1 MAKITIIDGNS
12 LLFRAYFATAYPG
25 VEIMRNKE
33 GIPTNAIF
41 AFSNMINKILA
52 DLKEDERIMV
62 AFDAGK
68 QTFRKEQLESY
79 KANRKPTPE
88 DLVTQFPIARDFLR
102 ALNIFQ
108 FEEEGF
114 EGDDIAGTVARLA
127 EKEGHKVTIY
137 TSDRDF
143 LQLVDDKVTVNI
155 IRKGLSDVVPM
166 TPEMVMQTYGFRP
179 LQIID
184 YKGLRGD
191 ASDNLPGIKGIGEKT
206 AVKLIQEYDN
216 FDNIIAHASEIK
228 GKVGEALIADQEMGR
243 LSRDL
248 AIIKTDVPLPFN
260 IDDTIYKG
268 YEFATISDF
277 CQKYGLKQFMS
288 KLVQK
293 WKIADLKEAKIDV
306 KTVESLV
313 AFKDEK
319 EIGLALDYED
329 DNYSMGLIYGVAFSN
344 KKETLYISLENLLKD
359 KVSLDLL
366 RDKNVKK
373 YCFDYKAIK
382 VALAKN
388 NIEINGLY
396 FDLLIASY
404 LIDSSLKN
412 DVEVVMNLYGID
424 ILSNSEALS
433 LFSAE
438 DPEKT
443 GKIAYFSMVL
453 YNKITEDLEKISALK
468 LYNELEIPLVDT
480 LADMEIE
487 GFPIDIKILDEFGD
501 EYKKKIHD
509 LSEEIYALAGETFN
523 LASPKQ
529 IGEILYN
536 KLGLAGNKKMS
547 TSVDS
552 LKDIEDQHPI
562 IPKILEY
569 RKYFKLLT
577 TYVEGLKNHIHKDG
591 KIHAKFNQAL
601 TTTGRLSS
609 SEPNLQNISVR
620 DEEGKQI
627 RKAFYYE
634 DENYEILSLDYSQIE
649 LRVLASLSNC
659 AGLKEIFLS
668 NEDIHAATAKKLFNL
683 QGEPTSLQ
691 RRRAKTVNFG
701 IVYGI
706 SDWGLAEQ
714 LEISPKE
721 AKEIINSF
729 YTSFPEVANFF
740 QRIIN
745 DAMKDG
751 YVSTLLGRR
760 RYLRELHDA
769 NYQVRE
775 AAKRAAMN
783 APVQGTA
790 ADLIKLA
797 MNKVHQALLD
807 NGLETRMILQI
818 HDELIFRVPKNEK
831 DKAYNLIKEIM
842 ETALNIDVPLLVD
855 GGFGRDWYSAKQE
868 IKMPELPEVE
878 TVKRVLT
885 PIVKDRKIVK
895 IDILRQTIVNNQPDA
910 FVSYFE
916 NETFLD
922 ISRIGKFLIFHL
934 TNDKVLISHLR
945 MEGKYIELL
954 ENEENTKYARVLFHL
969 DNNHKLCYDDSRSFG
984 RMIMSEEQSF
994 LKEKEIAK
1002 LGPEPFVVKSVDEIV
1017 SKTKKVSLPI
1027 KTALLSQEIITGLGN
1042 IYVDEVLFASK
1053 IHPLTPTKLIKKKE
1067 WETIIKESQRI
1078 LNEAIIAGGST
1089 IKSYHP
1095 GKDIDGNFQ
1104 TSLKAYGK
1112 NGQKCV
1118 VCHTNMRFIKVNG
1131 RGTTFCPHC
1140 QIKRGAPLK
1149 VAIVGKIASGKSCV
1163 LEVFEQAGYLCLSSD
1178 QIVHELYERKDIQE
1192 KIIKKFKLQPSDD
1205 FASTLREHLKVKSK
1219 DLESL
1224 EKFIHPLVKKEIENA
1239 FKKSNSKLLVCEVP
1253 LLFKAHMENMFDV
1266 IIGVDVKE
1274 SVQLK
1279 RLNLRD
1285 KEKSAF
1291 LKRINDVNNYFD
1303 EHRNELDFIIDNNDD
1318 PSSLAN
1324 KTNSIINKVLS
1335 RLD

>member
-155 IRKGLSDVVPM
+155 IRKGLSDVVAM
-166 TPEMVMQTYGFRP
+166 TPEKVMETYGFKP

-216 FDNIIAHASEIK
+216 YDNIIAHADEIK
-228 GKVGEALIADQEMGR
+228 GKVGEALKEDQEMGR

-248 AIIKTDVPLPFN
+248 AIIKTDVPLPFTV
-260 IDDTIYKG
+260 DDTIYKG

-306 KTVESLV
+306 KKVSSLDII
-313 AFKDEK
+313 KDEK

-329 DNYSMGLIYGVAFSN
+329 ENYTLGLVYGLAVST
-344 KKETLYISLENLLKD
+344 KKGVYYIGFEDLKND
-359 KVSLDLL
+359 EIALSLL
-366 RDKNVKK
+366 RDDDVKK

-388 NIEINGLY
+388 NIVINGLY

-404 LIDSSLKN
+404 LVDSSLKN

-424 ILSNSEALS
+424 ILSSGESLS
-433 LFSAE
+433 LFSNE

-443 GKIAYFSMVL
+443 GKIAYFSYNL
-453 YNKITEDLEKISALK
+453 YKKVTEDLEKISTLK

-487 GFPIDIKILDEFGD
+487 GFPIDTKILDEFGD
-501 EYKKKIHD
+501 EYKKRIKD
-509 LSEEIYALAGETFN
+509 LTEEIYALAGEEFN
-523 LASPKQ
+523 IASPKQ
-529 IGEILYN
+529 IGDILYN
-536 KLGLAGNKKMS
+536 KLGLSANKKMS

-552 LKDIEDQHPI
+552 LKELVDEHPI
-562 IPKILEY
+562 VSKILEY

-627 RKAFYYE
+627 RKAFYYP

-659 AGLKEIFLS
+659 QALKDIFLS
-668 NEDIHAATAKKLFNL
+668 NEDIHAATAKKIFNL
-683 QGEPTSLQ
+683 QREPTSLQ

-714 LEISPKE
+714 LEINPKE
-721 AKEIINSF
+721 AKKIINSF
-729 YTSFPEVANFF
+729 YTSFPEVATFF
-740 QRIIN
+740 QMIIN

-760 RYLRELHDA
+760 RYLRELHDS

-775 AAKRAAMN
+775 SAKRAAMN

-797 MNKVHQALLD
+797 MNKVHQALVD
-807 NGLETRMILQI
+807 NKLETRMILQI

-831 DKAYNLIKEIM
+831 DKAYKLIKDIM
-842 ETALNIDVPLLVD
+842 ENALNIDVPLLVD
-855 GGFGRDWYSAKQE
+855 GGFGRDWYSAK
-868 IKMPELPEVE
+868 
-878 TVKRVLT
+878 
-885 PIVKDRKIVK
+885 
-895 IDILRQTIVNNQPDA
+895 
-910 FVSYFE
+910 
-916 NETFLD
+916 
-922 ISRIGKFLIFHL
+922 
-934 TNDKVLISHLR
+934 
-945 MEGKYIELL
+945 
-954 ENEENTKYARVLFHL
+954 
-969 DNNHKLCYDDSRSFG
+969 
-984 RMIMSEEQSF
+984 
-994 LKEKEIAK
+994 
-1002 LGPEPFVVKSVDEIV
+1002 
-1017 SKTKKVSLPI
+1017 
-1027 KTALLSQEIITGLGN
+1027 
-1042 IYVDEVLFASK
+1042 
-1053 IHPLTPTKLIKKKE
+1053 
-1067 WETIIKESQRI
+1067 
-1078 LNEAIIAGGST
+1078 
-1089 IKSYHP
+1089 
-1095 GKDIDGNFQ
+1095 
-1104 TSLKAYGK
+1104 
-1112 NGQKCV
+1112 
-1118 VCHTNMRFIKVNG
+1118 
-1131 RGTTFCPHC
+1131 
-1140 QIKRGAPLK
+1140 
-1149 VAIVGKIASGKSCV
+1149 
-1163 LEVFEQAGYLCLSSD
+1163 
-1178 QIVHELYERKDIQE
+1178 
-1192 KIIKKFKLQPSDD
+1192 
-1205 FASTLREHLKVKSK
+1205 
-1219 DLESL
+1219 
-1224 EKFIHPLVKKEIENA
+1224 
-1239 FKKSNSKLLVCEVP
+1239 
-1253 LLFKAHMENMFDV
+1253 
-1266 IIGVDVKE
+1266 
-1274 SVQLK
+1274 
-1279 RLNLRD
+1279 
-1285 KEKSAF
+1285 
-1291 LKRINDVNNYFD
+1291 
-1303 EHRNELDFIIDNNDD
+1303 
-1318 PSSLAN
+1318 
-1324 KTNSIINKVLS
+1324 
-1335 RLD
+1335 

>member
-166 TPEMVMQTYGFRP
+166 TPEMVMETYGFKP

-216 FDNIIAHASEIK
+216 FDNIIAHADEIK
-228 GKVGEALIADQEMGR
+228 GKVGEALKEDQEMGR

-248 AIIKTDVPLPFN
+248 AIIKTDVPIPFTV
-260 IDDTIYKG
+260 DDTIYRG
-268 YEFATISDF
+268 YEFSVISDF

-293 WKIADLKEAKIDV
+293 WKKADLKEAKIDV
-306 KTVESLV
+306 KKVSSLEV
-313 AFKDEK
+313 IKDEK

-329 DNYSMGLIYGVAFSN
+329 ENYTVGLIYGLSVSTN
-344 KKETLYISLENLLKD
+344 KDVYYIGFEDLAKDQYTLNLLKNKD
-359 KVSLDLL
+359 
-366 RDKNVKK
+366 VKK

-388 NIEINGLY
+388 DIEINGLF

-404 LIDSSLKN
+404 LVDSSLKN
-412 DVEVVMNLYGID
+412 DVEIVMNLYGID
-424 ILSNSEALS
+424 ILSNAESLS
-433 LFSAE
+433 LFSNE

-443 GKIAYFSMVL
+443 GKIAYFSYHL
-453 YNKITEDLEKISALK
+453 YKRVTEDLEKISTLK

-487 GFPIDIKILDEFGD
+487 GFPIDAKILDEFGD
-501 EYKKKIHD
+501 EYKKRIKD
-509 LSEEIYALAGETFN
+509 LSEEIYALAGEEFN

-529 IGEILYN
+529 IGDILYN
-536 KLGLAGNKKMS
+536 KLGLSANKKMS

-552 LKDIEDQHPI
+552 LKELADEHPI
-562 IPKILEY
+562 INKILEY

-577 TYVEGLKNHIHKDG
+577 TYVEGLKNHIHQDG

-627 RKAFYYE
+627 RKAFYYP

-659 AGLKEIFLS
+659 QALKDIFLS
-668 NEDIHAATAKKLFNL
+668 NEDIHAATAKKIFNL
-683 QGEPTSLQ
+683 QEEPTSLQ

-714 LEISPKE
+714 LEIAPGE
-721 AKEIINSF
+721 AKKIINSF
-729 YTSFPEVANFF
+729 YTSFPEVATFF
-740 QRIIN
+740 QKIIN

-760 RYLRELHDA
+760 RYLRELHDS

-775 AAKRAAMN
+775 SAKRAAMN

-797 MNKVHQALLD
+797 MNKVHQALID
-807 NGLETRMILQI
+807 NKLETRMILQI

-831 DKAYNLIKEIM
+831 DKAYQLIKDIM
-842 ETALNIDVPLLVD
+842 ENALNIDVPLLVD
-855 GGFGRDWYSAKQE
+855 GGFGHDWYSAK
-868 IKMPELPEVE
+868 
-878 TVKRVLT
+878 
-885 PIVKDRKIVK
+885 
-895 IDILRQTIVNNQPDA
+895 
-910 FVSYFE
+910 
-916 NETFLD
+916 
-922 ISRIGKFLIFHL
+922 
-934 TNDKVLISHLR
+934 
-945 MEGKYIELL
+945 
-954 ENEENTKYARVLFHL
+954 
-969 DNNHKLCYDDSRSFG
+969 
-984 RMIMSEEQSF
+984 
-994 LKEKEIAK
+994 
-1002 LGPEPFVVKSVDEIV
+1002 
-1017 SKTKKVSLPI
+1017 
-1027 KTALLSQEIITGLGN
+1027 
-1042 IYVDEVLFASK
+1042 
-1053 IHPLTPTKLIKKKE
+1053 
-1067 WETIIKESQRI
+1067 
-1078 LNEAIIAGGST
+1078 
-1089 IKSYHP
+1089 
-1095 GKDIDGNFQ
+1095 
-1104 TSLKAYGK
+1104 
-1112 NGQKCV
+1112 
-1118 VCHTNMRFIKVNG
+1118 
-1131 RGTTFCPHC
+1131 
-1140 QIKRGAPLK
+1140 
-1149 VAIVGKIASGKSCV
+1149 
-1163 LEVFEQAGYLCLSSD
+1163 
-1178 QIVHELYERKDIQE
+1178 
-1192 KIIKKFKLQPSDD
+1192 
-1205 FASTLREHLKVKSK
+1205 
-1219 DLESL
+1219 
-1224 EKFIHPLVKKEIENA
+1224 
-1239 FKKSNSKLLVCEVP
+1239 
-1253 LLFKAHMENMFDV
+1253 
-1266 IIGVDVKE
+1266 
-1274 SVQLK
+1274 
-1279 RLNLRD
+1279 
-1285 KEKSAF
+1285 
-1291 LKRINDVNNYFD
+1291 
-1303 EHRNELDFIIDNNDD
+1303 
-1318 PSSLAN
+1318 
-1324 KTNSIINKVLS
+1324 
-1335 RLD
+1335 

>member
-25 VEIMRNKE
+25 VEVMRNKE

-68 QTFRKEQLESY
+68 QTFRKEQLETY

-102 ALNIFQ
+102 SLNIFQ

-114 EGDDIAGTVARLA
+114 EGDDIAGTVAKLA

-166 TPEMVMQTYGFRP
+166 TPEMVKETYGFEP

-206 AVKLIQEYDN
+206 AVKLIQEYNN

-228 GKVGEALIADQEMGR
+228 GKTGEALINDQEMGR

-248 AIIKTDVPLPFN
+248 AIIKTDVPLPFT

-268 YEFATISDF
+268 YEFPVISEF

-306 KTVESLV
+306 KKVTNLE
-313 AFKDEK
+313 AIKNEK
-319 EIGLALDYED
+319 EIGIALDYED
-329 DNYSMGLIYGVAFSN
+329 ENYSMGLIYGMAFST
-344 KKETLYISLENLLKD
+344 KKDTYYIAFEDLLKD
-359 KVSLDLL
+359 ENALNILKD
-366 RDKNVKK
+366 RDVKK

-382 VALAKN
+382 VALKKN
-388 NIEINGLY
+388 NIEINGLF

-424 ILSNSEALS
+424 ILSNTEGLS

-438 DPEKT
+438 DPKKT

-453 YNKITEDLEKISALK
+453 YNKVSEDLEKISALK

-487 GFPIDIKILDEFGD
+487 GFPIDAKILDEFGD
-501 EYKKKIHD
+501 EYKKKIKD
-509 LSEEIYALAGETFN
+509 LSDEICAMAGETFN

-529 IGEILYN
+529 IGDILYN
-536 KLGLAGNKKMS
+536 KLGLSANKKMS

-552 LKDIEDQHPI
+552 LKEIQDEHPI

-620 DEEGKQI
+620 DEESKQI

-649 LRVLASLSNC
+649 LRVLAFLSNC
-659 AGLKEIFLS
+659 PGLKEIFLS
-668 NEDIHAATAKKLFNL
+668 NEDIHSATAKKLFNL
-683 QGEPTSLQ
+683 QGEPTPLQ

-729 YTSFPEVANFF
+729 YSSFPEVATFF

-775 AAKRAAMN
+775 SAKRAAMN

-797 MNKVHQALLD
+797 MNKVHQSLID
-807 NGLETRMILQI
+807 NKLETRMILQI

-831 DKAYNLIKEIM
+831 EKAYNLIKDIM
-842 ETALNIDVPLLVD
+842 ENALNIDVPLLVD
-855 GGFGRDWYSAKQE
+855 GGFGRDWYSAK
-868 IKMPELPEVE
+868 
-878 TVKRVLT
+878 
-885 PIVKDRKIVK
+885 
-895 IDILRQTIVNNQPDA
+895 
-910 FVSYFE
+910 
-916 NETFLD
+916 
-922 ISRIGKFLIFHL
+922 
-934 TNDKVLISHLR
+934 
-945 MEGKYIELL
+945 
-954 ENEENTKYARVLFHL
+954 
-969 DNNHKLCYDDSRSFG
+969 
-984 RMIMSEEQSF
+984 
-994 LKEKEIAK
+994 
-1002 LGPEPFVVKSVDEIV
+1002 
-1017 SKTKKVSLPI
+1017 
-1027 KTALLSQEIITGLGN
+1027 
-1042 IYVDEVLFASK
+1042 
-1053 IHPLTPTKLIKKKE
+1053 
-1067 WETIIKESQRI
+1067 
-1078 LNEAIIAGGST
+1078 
-1089 IKSYHP
+1089 
-1095 GKDIDGNFQ
+1095 
-1104 TSLKAYGK
+1104 
-1112 NGQKCV
+1112 
-1118 VCHTNMRFIKVNG
+1118 
-1131 RGTTFCPHC
+1131 
-1140 QIKRGAPLK
+1140 
-1149 VAIVGKIASGKSCV
+1149 
-1163 LEVFEQAGYLCLSSD
+1163 
-1178 QIVHELYERKDIQE
+1178 
-1192 KIIKKFKLQPSDD
+1192 
-1205 FASTLREHLKVKSK
+1205 
-1219 DLESL
+1219 
-1224 EKFIHPLVKKEIENA
+1224 
-1239 FKKSNSKLLVCEVP
+1239 
-1253 LLFKAHMENMFDV
+1253 
-1266 IIGVDVKE
+1266 
-1274 SVQLK
+1274 
-1279 RLNLRD
+1279 
-1285 KEKSAF
+1285 
-1291 LKRINDVNNYFD
+1291 
-1303 EHRNELDFIIDNNDD
+1303 
-1318 PSSLAN
+1318 
-1324 KTNSIINKVLS
+1324 
-1335 RLD
+1335 